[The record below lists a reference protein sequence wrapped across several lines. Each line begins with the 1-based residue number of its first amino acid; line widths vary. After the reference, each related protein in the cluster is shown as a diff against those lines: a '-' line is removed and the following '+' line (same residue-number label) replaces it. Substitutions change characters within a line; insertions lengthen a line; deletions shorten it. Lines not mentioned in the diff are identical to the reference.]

1 MGERNLPRR
10 HLVVSLPPVKVELS
24 GPSRPPVCPRRHIGS
39 VEWSWVVNTRSI
51 ALSIQNLEHLDM
63 NETVGTDPMTT
74 VRSMLA
80 IQISKGSS
88 SLFDNYLKRGEIPKI
103 TNWVDADLGASFCDQ
118 HVRPKVSEASVPL
131 SRSRELH
138 VSGRTVSVPPR
149 GECGSEYVGFRQVG
163 DLGNVNRSGFAT

>member
-1 MGERNLPRR
+1 MALDFQPATSVAYSTNAGHQMGPNWML
-10 HLVVSLPPVKVELS
+10 KV
-24 GPSRPPVCPRRHIGS
+24 GPHQVITL
-39 VEWSWVVNTRSI
+39 SWVVNTRSI